1 MIFQTLL
8 DIPPPIEYTTSAV
21 GIGLAVVFF
30 LVFCGVA
37 VFSYKM
43 LKRTMKM
50 AFRMVI
56 VALILLI
63 AVVGSV
69 AFYFGVQAPKKQS
82 DTRTTPR
89 NRNAR

>member
-1 MIFQTLL
+1 LIFQLLL
-8 DIPPPIEYTTSAV
+8 DIPPPIEYTASTV
-21 GIGLAVVFF
+21 GIGLAAVFF
-30 LVFCGVA
+30 LIFCGIA
-37 VFSYKM
+37 VFAYKM

-50 AFRMVI
+50 AFRMMI
-56 VALILLI
+56 VALILII

-69 AFYFGVQAPKKQS
+69 AFYFGVQTPKKQ